1 MATKA
6 ISDWLMA
13 QGDTDPLVSRAKRLL
28 ALERLYANCVPETLA
43 RASAVTNVR
52 DGILLVRA
60 DNGAVAAKLR
70 QLAPTLLQKIRNTN
84 QEVTQFEVTVQ
95 VAGEVPRAA
104 RNPKPGLSPQSVH
117 QIEALAESLPESSL
131 KEALDRLTARQRHY
145 LK

>member
-13 QGDTDPLVSRAKRLL
+13 PGDSDPLVSRAIRLL

-43 RASAVTNVR
+43 RASAVANVR

-60 DNGAVAAKLR
+60 DNGAVASKLR
-70 QLAPTLLQKIRNTN
+70 QMAPTLLDKIRKTN
-84 QEVTQFEVTVQ
+84 QEVTQLEVTVQ
-95 VAGEVPRAA
+95 VASEVLRTA
-104 RNPKPGLSPQSVH
+104 RNPKPGLSLLSVH

-131 KEALDRLTARQRHY
+131 KDALGRLTARQRRY

>member
-1 MATKA
+1 MATKV

-13 QGDTDPLVSRAKRLL
+13 QGGTDSLVSRAKRLL

-43 RASAVTNVR
+43 RASAVANLR

-60 DNGAVAAKLR
+60 DNGAVASKLR
-70 QLAPTLLQKIRNTN
+70 QLAPTLLEKIRITN
-84 QEVTQFEVTVQ
+84 QEVTQVHVTVQ
-95 VAGEVPRAA
+95 VAPDVAQAA
-104 RNPKPGLSPQSVH
+104 RSQKPGMSPQSVH

-131 KEALDRLTARQRHY
+131 KAALGRLTARQRRY

>member
-6 ISDWLMA
+6 ISDWLTA
-13 QGDTDPLVSRAKRLL
+13 QGETDSLVSRAKRLL

-43 RASAVTNVR
+43 QASAVANLR

-60 DNGAVAAKLR
+60 DNGAVASKLR
-70 QLAPTLLQKIRNTN
+70 QLAPTLLEKIRKTN
-84 QEVTQFEVTVQ
+84 QEVTQVQVTVQ
-95 VAGEVPRAA
+95 VAADVPQAA
-104 RNPKPGLSPQSVH
+104 RSRKPGMSPQSVH

-131 KEALDRLTARQRHY
+131 KAALGRLTARQRRY

>member
-6 ISDWLMA
+6 ISDWLA
-13 QGDTDPLVSRAKRLL
+13 SQGDSDPLVSRAKRLL

-43 RASAVTNVR
+43 RASAVANVR

-60 DNGAVAAKLR
+60 DNGAVASKLR
-70 QLAPTLLQKIRNTN
+70 QLAPTLLNKIRKTN
-84 QEVTQFEVTVQ
+84 QEVTKIEVTVQ
-95 VAGEVPRAA
+95 VVPEAPPAA
-104 RNPKPGLSPQSVH
+104 RNPKPGISPQSVH

-131 KEALDRLTARQRHY
+131 KAALGRLTARQRRY